1 MPKNLNSA
9 ARLLAVLSQA
19 SAQPDSKQVADAWS
33 NIFGITE
40 TNKTRRAIAVGQ
52 LLHAL
57 HRELD
62 IAAQGLEA
70 ATFSKDLYSSAFSRI
85 EHALSPLLL
94 PAMWNQVKQYL
105 TPDVLTALAFCTEM
119 LPDEESK
126 ISAGELDAIRKRVDE
141 LRASLAEHSLPERL
155 RALVIHHLALIEGA
169 LAEYPVVGAKA
180 LREAGRTALGE
191 IIEVKDEV
199 AAARDSQA
207 VSKLEAAWKQ
217 VNSAADIALKSEK
230 VAQLGQRAWDAIAGM
245 F

>member
-9 ARLLAVLSQA
+9 ARLLEVLNQA
-19 SAQPDSKQVADAWS
+19 LAQPDGTQVAEAWAK
-33 NIFGITE
+33 ILGITE
-40 TNKTRRAIAVGQ
+40 ANRTRRAIAVGQ
-52 LLHAL
+52 LVHAL

-70 ATFSKDLYSSAFSRI
+70 AKFSKDLYSSAFSRI

-94 PAMWNQVKQYL
+94 SATWNQVKQYL
-105 TPDVLTALAFCTEM
+105 TADVLTALAFCTEI

-126 ISAGELDAIRKRVDE
+126 ISEGELDAIRERLGE
-141 LRASLAEHSLPERL
+141 LRASLDNDSLPQRL
-155 RALVIHHLALIEGA
+155 RALVMHHLALIEAA

-180 LREAGRTALGE
+180 FRAAGRTALGE
-191 IIEVKDEV
+191 IIEVKDEL

-230 VAQLGQRAWDAIAGM
+230 LAQLGQRAWDAITGM